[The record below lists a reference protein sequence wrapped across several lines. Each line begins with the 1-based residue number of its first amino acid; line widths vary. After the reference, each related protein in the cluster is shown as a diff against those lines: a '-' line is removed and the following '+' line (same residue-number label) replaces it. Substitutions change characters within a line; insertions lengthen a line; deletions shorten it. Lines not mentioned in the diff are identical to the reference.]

1 MNREKITN
9 KLHKSYEKMIS
20 REGYLFE
27 IDTNERS
34 LTHKLAEYLQLEF
47 PEWNVDCEYNRNEV
61 DTKKLDS
68 FKRNISSDDTNA
80 VSVYPDIIIHHRG
93 TKNNLIV
100 IEAKK
105 TSSTVEDLDEKK
117 LKAYKND
124 LGYKFAFKITFP
136 VKEQFKEI
144 KELDKY
150 IKEVNDE

>member
-105 TSSTVEDLDEKK
+105 TSSTVEDLDEK
-117 LKAYKND
+117 
-124 LGYKFAFKITFP
+124 T
-136 VKEQFKEI
+136 
-144 KELDKY
+144 
-150 IKEVNDE
+150 